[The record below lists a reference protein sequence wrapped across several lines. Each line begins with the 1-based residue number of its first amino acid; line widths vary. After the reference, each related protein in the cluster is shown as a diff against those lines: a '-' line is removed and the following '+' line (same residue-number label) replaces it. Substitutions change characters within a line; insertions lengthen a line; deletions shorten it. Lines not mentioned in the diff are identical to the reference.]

1 MICLVST
8 FLKLWNRACT
18 VASAA
23 VWGNLLTELYQVYEA
38 ILGFNSIPIDNL
50 MA

>member
-1 MICLVST
+1 MICLDST

-18 VASAA
+18 VPSAA
-23 VWGNLLTELYQVYEA
+23 GWGNLLTELYQVYEG
-38 ILGFNSIPIDNL
+38 IMRCDSIPIDHL